1 MNSIDDVACALRRL
15 DNLILRS
22 PLSAVEVRRDG
33 IMQFR
38 DSVLAHAWIDEEVAT
53 IAFKNILVFKYN
65 YHTLFRM
72 KYGFPLF
79 REYQDMLLDLGV
91 QLERAVVSA
100 LSGQRMDGVAV
111 PAEQAVGLYLD
122 RIPGSLKETSWR
134 ELHQAWCGT
143 LLMRHDLASLDPS
156 PFNDATLLKLYKL
169 TREARYVQHM
179 QGELVVEAL
188 ALDLGL

>member
-22 PLSAVEVRRDG
+22 PLSTVDVRRDG
-33 IMQFR
+33 IIKFR
-38 DSVLAHAWIDEEVAT
+38 DSALAHAWIDEEVAT
-53 IAFKNILVFKYN
+53 TAFKNILVFKYN

-72 KYGFPLF
+72 KDGFPLF

-91 QLERAVVSA
+91 QLERAVVSV
-100 LSGQRMDGVAV
+100 LSGKPMDGQAV

-122 RIPGSLKETSWR
+122 RIPASLKQRSWR

-169 TREARYVQHM
+169 TREPSFVQNM
-179 QGELVVEAL
+179 QGDLAAEAL

>member
-1 MNSIDDVACALRRL
+1 MNSIDDVACALRHL

-33 IMQFR
+33 IAQFR
-38 DSVLAHAWIDEEVAT
+38 DSVLTNDWIDEAVAT
-53 IAFKNILVFKYN
+53 LAFKNILAFKYN

-72 KYGFPLF
+72 KDGFPLF

-91 QLERAVVSA
+91 RLERAVVSV
-100 LSGQRMDGVAV
+100 LSGKPMDGQAV

-122 RIPGSLKETSWR
+122 RIPASLKQRSWR

-143 LLMRHDLASLDPS
+143 LLMRHDLSSLDPS

-169 TREARYVQHM
+169 TREPRFVQHM
-179 QGELVVEAL
+179 QSDLVVEAL